1 MSRTAG
7 ESDRE
12 YLVMSLVAA
21 TAARRAQRA
30 EDLGRLLAAV
40 GWDRLGELLG
50 RARLMPTLG
59 PRIVELA
66 ADRAPE
72 RFQAAVAASIV
83 AGQRQE
89 ALLELSGARV
99 QAALSGAGIRNS
111 GLKGPALG
119 RALYGEPGRR
129 LSGDVDLLLAP
140 TDLPRAVATV
150 RELGYGA
157 PSDHVGRDGLPL
169 LHLALAHERGELP
182 PVELHWRVHWYEER
196 FAAERLL
203 PPQPGAGKWRPRPED
218 ELASLLLFY
227 ARDGFTG
234 LRQAADLGA
243 WWDRFGVDLETGA
256 LGRVAT
262 AYPRLGPALETAS
275 LVAER
280 MIGVPSAATLGRQPR
295 LGPRARIAVRFVD
308 PRPYASAAQ
317 LFAEIG
323 LIDGLLAPPGTLRDF
338 LRRQVAP
345 PTEVIADHAEKAQA
359 EKVGGPLAYGIRVL
373 GRYALAFAR
382 LLRLPFAA
390 RARFT
395 T

>member
-1 MSRTAG
+1 MRRAAG
-7 ESDRE
+7 GSDCE
-12 YLVMSLVAA
+12 HLVMTLAAA
-21 TAARRAQRA
+21 TAVRRTQRA
-30 EDLGRLLAAV
+30 EDLARLLAVAN
-40 GWDRLGELLG
+40 WDRLGEVLG
-50 RARLMPTLG
+50 RARLLPTLG

-66 ADRAPE
+66 ADAAPS
-72 RFQAAVAASIV
+72 RFGAAVAASIM

-89 ALLELSGARV
+89 TLLELSGARV
-99 QAALSGAGIRNS
+99 QAALTGAGIRNC

-129 LSGDVDLLLAP
+129 LSSDVDLLVAP
-140 TDLPRAVATV
+140 TDLERAVSTA
-150 RELGYGA
+150 RELGYGR
-157 PSDHVGRDGLPL
+157 PSDHVGPNGLPL
-169 LHLALAHERGELP
+169 LHFALAHERGELP
-182 PVELHWRVHWYEER
+182 PVELHWRVHWYEDR

-203 PPQPGAGKWRPRPED
+203 PPQPDAGEWRPRPEN

-234 LRQAADLGA
+234 LRQATDLGA
-243 WWDRFGVDLETGA
+243 WWDRFGAGLEAGA

-275 LVAER
+275 LVAEQ
-280 MIGVPSAATLGRQPR
+280 MIGVPSEATLGREAR

-323 LIDGLLAPPGTLRDF
+323 LIDGLLAPPGTLGSF
-338 LRRQVAP
+338 VRRQVAP
-345 PTEVIADHAEKAQA
+345 PAEVIADHAEKAQT

-382 LLRLPFAA
+382 LLRVPFAA

>member
-1 MSRTAG
+1 MSGAPAA
-7 ESDRE
+7 SHRE
-12 YLVMSLVAA
+12 HLVMALAAA
-21 TAARRAQRA
+21 TAERRAQRTA
-30 EDLGRLLAAV
+30 DLDRMLAAV
-40 GWDRLGELLG
+40 EWDRLGEMLG
-50 RARLMPTLG
+50 RARLLPTLG
-59 PRIVELA
+59 PRIAELA
-66 ADRAPE
+66 GDRAPG
-72 RFQAAVAASIV
+72 RFQAAVAASIA

-99 QAALSGAGIRNS
+99 QAALAAAGIRNA
-111 GLKGPALG
+111 GLKGPSLG

-129 LSGDVDLLLAP
+129 LSSDVDLLVAP
-140 TDLPRAVATV
+140 ADLGRAVATV
-150 RELGYGA
+150 RGLGYGA
-157 PSDHVGRDGLPL
+157 PSDHAGRDGLPL
-169 LHLALAHERGELP
+169 LHFALAHERGELP
-182 PVELHWRVHWYEER
+182 PVELHWRVHWYEGR
-196 FAAERLL
+196 FAAEQLL
-203 PPQPGAGKWRPRPED
+203 PPDLDSQGWQPRPED

-243 WWDRFGVDLETGA
+243 WWDRFGVDLEPGA
-256 LGRVAT
+256 LGRVAV
-262 AYPRLGPALETAS
+262 AYPRLRPALETAS

-280 MIGVPSAATLGRQPR
+280 MIGVPSAATLGRAAR

-323 LIDGLLAPPGTLRDF
+323 LIDGLLAPPGTLGAF

-345 PTEVIADHAEKAQA
+345 PVEVIADHAEKAQA
-359 EKVGGPLAYGIRVL
+359 ETIGGPLAYGVRIL
-373 GRYALAFAR
+373 GRYGLAFAR
-382 LLRLPFAA
+382 LLRVPFAA

>member
-1 MSRTAG
+1 MRVAA
-7 ESDRE
+7 EDRE
-12 YLVMSLVAA
+12 HLVMAFAA
-21 TAARRAQRA
+21 TTAERRAQRA
-30 EDLGRLLAAV
+30 ADLDRMLAAV
-40 GWDRLGELLG
+40 EWDRLGELLG
-50 RARLMPTLG
+50 RARLLPTLG
-59 PRIVELA
+59 PRIAELA
-66 ADRAPE
+66 GDRVPD

-89 ALLELSGARV
+89 ALLELSGVRV
-99 QAALSGAGIRNS
+99 QAALAEAGIRNA

-119 RALYGEPGRR
+119 RALYSEPGHR
-129 LSGDVDLLLAP
+129 LSSDVDILVAP
-140 TDLPRAVATV
+140 ADLGRAVATV
-150 RELGYGA
+150 RELGYGR
-157 PSDHVGRDGLPL
+157 PSDHIGREGLPL
-169 LHLALAHERGELP
+169 LHFALAHERGELP
-182 PVELHWRVHWYEER
+182 PVELHWRVHWYEGR

-203 PPQPGAGKWRPRPED
+203 PPKSDAQGWRPRPED

-243 WWDRFGVDLETGA
+243 WWDRFGPDLEAGA

-262 AYPRLGPALETAS
+262 AYPRLRPALEAAS
-275 LVAER
+275 LVAEQ
-280 MIGVPSAATLGRQPR
+280 MIGVPSLTTLGRAAH

-323 LIDGLLAPPGTLRDF
+323 LIDGLLAPAGTLGAF
-338 LRRQVAP
+338 LRRQVTP
-345 PTEVIADHAEKAQA
+345 PVEVIADHAEKAQT
-359 EKVGGPLAYGIRVL
+359 EKIGGPLAYGIRVL
-373 GRYALAFAR
+373 GRYGLAFAR
-382 LLRLPFAA
+382 LLRIPFAA